1 MEHNTLILT
10 APAIEEDDDSIIG
23 SLREQIEQL
32 QEPKPRRITSPEE
45 YETSLEHYKD
55 LRKPKQLGEV
65 KEYIV
70 KENKPMDDYS
80 YFMTTAPRYK
90 WQWALLLVVRLALK
104 VKAKARK
111 IDRSGE
117 LFGALALALLIGGC
131 IAGLCVM

>member
-1 MEHNTLILT
+1 MVNNTLILT

-70 KENKPMDDYS
+70 KENKSMDDYS
-80 YFMTTAPRYK
+80 YFMTKLEKYIHSK
-90 WQWALLLVVRLALK
+90 IDKLVVK
-104 VKAKARK
+104 
-111 IDRSGE
+111 
-117 LFGALALALLIGGC
+117 
-131 IAGLCVM
+131 M